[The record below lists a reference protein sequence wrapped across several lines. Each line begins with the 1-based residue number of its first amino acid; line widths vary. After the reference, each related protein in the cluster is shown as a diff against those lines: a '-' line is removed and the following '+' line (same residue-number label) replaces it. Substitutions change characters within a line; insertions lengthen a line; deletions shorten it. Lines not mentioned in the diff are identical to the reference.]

1 MSSLSSIFN
10 IGASALSN
18 AQIGISVTS
27 NNLSNADVEG
37 YSRQTVQYTT
47 GPTVSSGGYTYGS
60 GATVS
65 EITRH
70 FSYTVES
77 QYLTYSSQAS
87 MWETI
92 TSTLSSMETLF
103 DDSDDE
109 GYDLSTA
116 LDAFWTSLDA
126 LAADPESEAARTELT
141 GYAETLTTLLNSTSA
156 SLEAVQ
162 TSLNSQIEQQVDDIN
177 DLLDTLA
184 DLNSQL
190 AGDPENATLL
200 DSQATA
206 LRDLATYIDL
216 SVVYNDDGQATV
228 YTSSGQTLVQGD
240 VTYKLAYEGP
250 QATQSLTSAS
260 TFDGQIYFEGESSN
274 EITLEFVT
282 SGTTDGAAG
291 AATYKVSLDGGET
304 WLTDDSGNTLL
315 FTASGADDKVTVAGV
330 SIWFGSST
338 DSGAAASGNLA
349 VGDDF
354 TVMAKSGVYW
364 YQTTSGKVNVTPID
378 VTDSD
383 SNNHLSG
390 GSLAGLLATRDQ
402 YVGSYLETLD
412 ALAEELAWQV
422 NYVHSQGAGLANFSS
437 ATSEN
442 SVGDATEALSDS
454 SLTYAD
460 RLTTG
465 TLSISVYDDAT
476 GEVSTLSSI
485 AIDPTSDSLQDV
497 ADALNTTFSGLL
509 TASISNGQLTIAAAD
524 GHSFQF
530 AGDTS
535 GLLAALGINTFF
547 SGDDAGSISVSDS
560 VLNDPN
566 RVNAAA
572 VDASG
577 EVLSGDSTCAN
588 NLAALADTKVT
599 LDLAGGST
607 SKTLSKQLAALAST
621 VGTDVDTSARK
632 YTYYSTLA
640 DNADDLQ
647 QSISGV
653 NTDEE
658 LINLTKYQQ
667 AYSIAAQLIQ
677 VANEMFETVLSL
689 RD

>member
-1 MSSLSSIFN
+1 MSSLNSIFN
-10 IGASALSN
+10 IGSSALSN

-27 NNLSNADVEG
+27 NNLANADVTG

-60 GATVS
+60 GAEVA

-77 QYLTYSSQAS
+77 QYLSYSSDAS

-92 TSTLSSMETLF
+92 TSALSSIETLF

-141 GYAETLTTLLNSTSA
+141 GYAETLTALINSTSD

-162 TSLNSQIEQQVDDIN
+162 TGLNTQIEQQVGDIN
-177 DLLDTLA
+177 DLLNTLA

-190 AGDPENATLL
+190 ASDPENATLL

-206 LRDLATYIDL
+206 LRDLATYLDL
-216 SVVYNDDGQATV
+216 SVVYNSDGQVTV
-228 YTSSGQTLVQGD
+228 YTGEGQTLVQGGN
-240 VTYKLAYEGP
+240 TCTLAYEGP

-260 TFDGQIYFEGESSN
+260 TFDGQIYFEGGSSH
-274 EITLEFVT
+274 EIALEFVT
-282 SGTTDGAAG
+282 SGSADGSAS

-304 WLTDDSGNTLL
+304 WLTDDSGNALL

-330 SIWFGSST
+330 SIWFGSAT
-338 DSGAAASGNLA
+338 DSGAAAGGTLA

-364 YQTTSGKVNVTPID
+364 YQTTSGKVNVTPVD
-378 VTDSD
+378 VTASD
-383 SNNHLSG
+383 SNNRLSG

-412 ALAEELAWQV
+412 AAAEELAWQV
-422 NYVHSQGAGLANFSS
+422 NYVHSQGAGLTSFSS
-437 ATSEN
+437 VTAEN
-442 SVGDATEALSDS
+442 STGNAATPLADS
-454 SLTYAD
+454 SLAYAD
-460 RLTTG
+460 RLGSG
-465 TLSISVYDDAT
+465 TLSISVYDDDT

-485 AIDPTSDSLQDV
+485 AIDPASDSLQDV
-497 ADALNTTFSGLL
+497 ADAINTTFSGQL
-509 TASISNGQLTIAAAD
+509 TASINNGQLTIAAAD
-524 GHSFQF
+524 DMSFQF

-547 SGDDAGSISVSDS
+547 SGSDAGTITVSDS
-560 VLNDPN
+560 VLNDSN
-566 RVNAAA
+566 RVNAGV

-577 EVLSGDSTCAN
+577 EALSGDSTCAN
-588 NLAALADTKVT
+588 DLAALADTKVT
-599 LDLAGGST
+599 LNIGSGSV

-632 YTYYSTLA
+632 HTYYSTLA
-640 DNADDLQ
+640 DNADDMQ

-653 NTDEE
+653 NSDEE
-658 LINLTKYQQ
+658 LLNLTKYQQ
-667 AYSIAAQLIQ
+667 SYSIAAQLIQ
-677 VANEMFETVLSL
+677 VANSMFDTILSL

>member
-27 NNLSNADVEG
+27 NNLSNAGVEG
-37 YSRQTVQYTT
+37 YSRQTVQYAT

-92 TSTLSSMETLF
+92 TSTLSSIETLF

-162 TSLNSQIEQQVDDIN
+162 TSLNSQIEQQMDDIN

-184 DLNSQL
+184 GLNSQL

-206 LRDLATYIDL
+206 LRELSTYLAL

-228 YTSSGQTLVQGD
+228 YTAAGQTLVQGS
-240 VTYKLAYEGP
+240 TTHKLAYEGP

-260 TFDGQIYFEGESSN
+260 TFDGQIYFEGESSH
-274 EITLEFVT
+274 EITIEFVT
-282 SGTTDGAAG
+282 SGTADGSAG

-338 DSGAAASGNLA
+338 DSGAAASGSLA

-383 SNNHLSG
+383 SNNRLSG

-412 ALAEELAWQV
+412 ALAEELVWQV
-422 NYVHSQGAGLANFSS
+422 NYVHSQGAGLTNFSS
-437 ATSEN
+437 ATSGN
-442 SVGDATEALSDS
+442 SVDDTTAALSDS
-454 SLTYAD
+454 SLAYAD

-485 AIDPTSDSLQDV
+485 AIDPASDSLEDV
-497 ADALNTTFSGLL
+497 ADALNTTSRPASATGNSPSRRR
-509 TASISNGQLTIAAAD
+509 TAIRSSSRATPRAC
-524 GHSFQF
+524 S
-530 AGDTS
+530 
-535 GLLAALGINTFF
+535 
-547 SGDDAGSISVSDS
+547 
-560 VLNDPN
+560 
-566 RVNAAA
+566 RRW
-572 VDASG
+572 
-577 EVLSGDSTCAN
+577 
-588 NLAALADTKVT
+588 
-599 LDLAGGST
+599 
-607 SKTLSKQLAALAST
+607 AST
-621 VGTDVDTSARK
+621 PSSRATTRGTSPCPTRC
-632 YTYYSTLA
+632 
-640 DNADDLQ
+640 
-647 QSISGV
+647 
-653 NTDEE
+653 
-658 LINLTKYQQ
+658 
-667 AYSIAAQLIQ
+667 
-677 VANEMFETVLSL
+677 
-689 RD
+689 

>member
-1 MSSLSSIFN
+1 MSSLNSIFN

-18 AQIGISVTS
+18 AQVGISVTS
-27 NNLSNADVEG
+27 NNLANADVTG

-47 GPTVSSGGYTYGS
+47 GPTVSSGSYTYGS
-60 GATVS
+60 GAEVA

-77 QYLTYSSQAS
+77 QYLSYSSDAS

-92 TSTLSSMETLF
+92 TSALSSIETLF

-141 GYAETLTTLLNSTSA
+141 GYAETLTALINSTSD

-162 TSLNSQIEQQVDDIN
+162 TSLNTQIEQQVDDIN
-177 DLLDTLA
+177 DLLNTLA

-190 AGDPENATLL
+190 ASDPENATLL
-200 DSQATA
+200 DSQATT
-206 LRDLATYIDL
+206 LRDLATYLDL
-216 SVVYNDDGQATV
+216 SVVYNSDGQVTV
-228 YTSSGQTLVQGD
+228 YTGEGQTLVQGGN
-240 VTYKLAYEGP
+240 TCKLAYEGP

-260 TFDGQIYFEGESSN
+260 TFDGQIYFEGESSH
-274 EITLEFVT
+274 EIALEFVT
-282 SGTTDGAAG
+282 SGSADGTAS
-291 AATYKVSLDGGET
+291 AATYKVSLDGGKT
-304 WLTDDSGNTLL
+304 WLTDDSGNALL

-330 SIWFGSST
+330 SIWFGSAT
-338 DSGAAASGNLA
+338 DSGAAAGGTLA

-354 TVMAKSGVYW
+354 AVMAKSGVYW
-364 YQTTSGKVNVTPID
+364 YQTTSGKVNVTPVD
-378 VTDSD
+378 VTASG
-383 SNNHLSG
+383 SNNRLSG

-422 NYVHSQGAGLANFSS
+422 NYVHSQGAGLTGFSS
-437 ATSEN
+437 VTAEN
-442 SVGDATEALSDS
+442 STGSATTPLADS
-454 SLTYAD
+454 SLAYAD
-460 RLTTG
+460 RLGSG
-465 TLSISVYDDAT
+465 TLSISVYDDDT

-485 AIDPTSDSLQDV
+485 AIDPASDSLQDV
-497 ADALNTTFSGLL
+497 ADTINTTFSGQL
-509 TASISNGQLTIAAAD
+509 TASINNGQLTIAATD
-524 GHSFQF
+524 GMSFQF

-547 SGDDAGSISVSDS
+547 SGSDAGTITVSDS

-566 RVNAAA
+566 RVNAGV

-577 EVLSGDSTCAN
+577 EALSGDSTCAN

-599 LDLAGGST
+599 LNIGSGSV

-640 DNADDLQ
+640 DNADDMQ

-653 NTDEE
+653 STEEE
-658 LINLTKYQQ
+658 LLNLTKYQQ
-667 AYSIAAQLIQ
+667 SYSIAAQLIQ
-677 VANEMFETVLSL
+677 VANSMFDTILSL

>member
-10 IGASALSN
+10 IGSSALSN

-27 NNLSNADVEG
+27 NNISNADATG

-47 GPTVSSGGYTYGS
+47 GPTTSSGGITYGS
-60 GATVS
+60 GAEVS

-77 QYLTYSSQAS
+77 QYLSYSSDAS

-92 TSTLSSMETLF
+92 TSALSSIETLF

-126 LAADPESEAARTELT
+126 LAADPESESARTELT
-141 GYAETLTTLLNSTSA
+141 GYAETLTTLINSTSD

-162 TSLNSQIEQQVDDIN
+162 DGLNDQIENQVDDIN

-184 DLNSQL
+184 GLNSQL
-190 AGDPENATLL
+190 ASDPENATLL
-200 DSQATA
+200 DSQATT
-206 LRDLATYIDL
+206 LRDLSTYLDL
-216 SVVYNDDGQATV
+216 SVVYGKDGQATV
-228 YTSSGQTLVQGD
+228 YTASGQTLVQND

-250 QATQSLTSAS
+250 QATASLTSAS
-260 TFDGQIYFEGESSN
+260 TFDGQVYFEGESSN
-274 EITLEFVT
+274 EIAIEFVT
-282 SGTTDGAAG
+282 SGSADGSAS

-304 WLTDDSGNTLL
+304 WLTDDDGNTLL
-315 FTASGADDKVTVAGV
+315 FTASGADDKVTVDGV

-338 DSGAAASGNLA
+338 DSSAAASGTLA

-364 YQTTSGKVNVTPID
+364 YETTSSKVNVTPID
-378 VTDSD
+378 VTASD
-383 SNNHLSG
+383 SNNRLSG

-402 YVGSYLETLD
+402 YVGGYLDELD

-422 NYVHSQGAGLANFSS
+422 NYVHSQGAGLSNFSS
-437 ATSEN
+437 ATAEN
-442 SVGDATEALSDS
+442 AVDDTTEALSGS
-454 SLTYAD
+454 SLAYAD
-460 RLTTG
+460 RLTSG
-465 TLSISVYDDAT
+465 TLSISVYDDDT
-476 GEVSTLSSI
+476 GEVETLSSI
-485 AIDPTSDSLQDV
+485 AIDPASDSLEDV
-497 ADALNTTFSGLL
+497 ADAINTTFSDQL
-509 TASISNGQLTIAAAD
+509 TASINNGKLTIAAED
-524 GHSFQF
+524 GMSFQF

-547 SGDDAGSISVSDS
+547 SGDDAGNIAVSDA
-560 VLNDPN
+560 VLNDSN
-566 RVNAAA
+566 RVNAAV

-588 NLAALADTKVT
+588 NLAALADTDVT
-599 LDLAGGST
+599 LDAHGST
-607 SKTLSKQLAALAST
+607 SSKTLSEHLAALVGD

-632 YTYYSTLA
+632 YTYYSALA
-640 DNADDLQ
+640 ENADTLQ
-647 QSISGV
+647 QSLSGV

-667 AYSIAAQLIQ
+667 AYSVAAQLIQ
-677 VANEMFETVLSL
+677 VANEMFDTVLSL